1 MRINCNRSHILNICR
16 FGRLIGMARKLRIAV
31 SVFFGVLP
39 VALCVVWVRSYS
51 GLLGREVLV
60 TPGFRYRVA
69 SVDGSVFLFR
79 QGRFISGAE
88 LMLDDP
94 YSAPIAEL
102 TARTR
107 LGVGCFS
114 DVAASGVSVAYWLL
128 VPAAIGVAVMPWTER
143 RFSLRTL
150 LIAMTVL
157 PVLLGLAVWAG
168 R

>member
-1 MRINCNRSHILNICR
+1 
-16 FGRLIGMARKLRIAV
+16 MARKLRIAV
-31 SVFFGVLP
+31 SVFFGVLT
-39 VALCVVWVRSYS
+39 VTLCVLWVRSYW

-69 SVDGSVFLFR
+69 SADGTVFLFR
-79 QGRFISGAE
+79 QERIFFAAEFILA
-88 LMLDDP
+88 DP

-102 TARTR
+102 SARTR

-114 DVAASGVSVAYWLL
+114 DVAAAGVSVTYWLL
-128 VPAAIGVAVMPWTER
+128 VPAAIVVSVMPWMER
-143 RFSLRTL
+143 RFSLRTM

-157 PVLLGLAVWAG
+157 AVLLGLAVWAG

>member
-1 MRINCNRSHILNICR
+1 MGMGRRI
-16 FGRLIGMARKLRIAV
+16 RIAASV
-31 SVFFGVLP
+31 SFGVLT
-39 VALCVVWVRSYS
+39 VAMCLLWVRSYW
-51 GLLGREVLV
+51 GLLGSEVLV

-69 SVDGSVFLFR
+69 SVEGSAFLFR

-88 LMLDDP
+88 FMLDDP

-114 DVAASGVSVAYWLL
+114 DVASSGVSVAYWLL
-128 VPAAIGVAVMPWTER
+128 VPLAIVAAVMPWAGW

-150 LIAMTVL
+150 LIATTLVA
-157 PVLLGLAVWAG
+157 VVLGLAVWAG